1 MVDEVQYK
9 AWNMYLKDNKAYGTT
24 YQSWWELPEP
34 TQNHYINKV
43 LVQEFSAKEE
53 KEQ

>member
-1 MVDEVQYK
+1 MTEVQEK
-9 AWNMYLKDNKAYGTT
+9 AWVMDLKDNKAYGTA
-24 YQSWWELPEP
+24 YKSWWEIPEP

-43 LVQEFSAKEE
+43 LVREFSAKEE